1 MDIFE
6 VVFIAVLF
14 YALYEFF
21 GMVEDDPKKER
32 ERQEKK

>member
-14 YALYEFF
+14 YALYELFA
-21 GMVEDDPKKER
+21 MIEDDLKKER